1 MNFTIERITE
11 NNYPAFADMTYWRK
25 NGQERAGENT
35 PASDM
40 VKKHLVDKNFR
51 VYAAKAEGRFVGW
64 IALVFMPKISWT
76 DTGFVY
82 VDELWV
88 QDDYRKQGI
97 ATALMEKADQ
107 MKTEFSAHGVR
118 LYVNVNNPTAKSL
131 YEKCGYTC
139 QGTAEFME
147 K

>member
-11 NNYPAFADMTYWRK
+11 NNFSAFADMTYWRK
-25 NGQERAGENT
+25 NGQERKGDT
-35 PASDM
+35 PPGDM
-40 VKKHLVDKNFR
+40 VKKHLADKNFR
-51 VYAAKAEGRFVGW
+51 VYAAKADGRFVGW

-88 QDDYRKQGI
+88 QDDYRRQGI
-97 ATALMEKADQ
+97 ATALMKKADE
-107 MKTEFSAHGVR
+107 MKKEFSAVGVR
-118 LYVNVNNPTAKSL
+118 LYVNVNNPGAKDL